1 MAANNTIIFP
11 FSLNHPL
18 HPALSR
24 VRCGLSGGLVW
35 RVRVSVSVR
44 VPGRRGGRVPTAR
57 AGTPRLGGLGSPSES
72 GYTGGETMQRRPGP
86 GVVSTP
92 RHRAALAA
100 HTRAVTHDQRRR
112 PLTKTAARTARDYWA
127 REWRGAARRAPVS
140 LGRVTTRVTRARRAR
155 AQLISVSPGV
165 LTRVRHTMAPAQHTP
180 RDPLTTRKETS
191 LTKQGRHRLILKTGG
206 APSTDTMAAQPPRS
220 Q

>member
-44 VPGRRGGRVPTAR
+44 APGRRGGRVPTAR

-86 GVVSTP
+86 GDVSTP

-100 HTRAVTHDQRRR
+100 HARAVTHDQRRR

-140 LGRVTTRVTRARRAR
+140 LGRVTTRVTRARHAR
-155 AQLISVSPGV
+155 ATDIRI
-165 LTRVRHTMAPAQHTP
+165 TRRANARTP
-180 RDPLTTRKETS
+180 HDGTGAAHTTRPAHNT
-191 LTKQGRHRLILKTGG
+191 
-206 APSTDTMAAQPPRS
+206 
-220 Q
+220 